1 MDLVILIQK
10 KNNKDCFEKG
20 DQILLYILIDLEV
33 DKKYYETSKKESD
46 AQLLKLKRQ
55 FDEEL
60 LKLSKNYERI

>member
-1 MDLVILIQK
+1 
-10 KNNKDCFEKG
+10 
-20 DQILLYILIDLEV
+20 LIDLEV